1 MNLEKTL
8 IITLDDFV
16 YDFYSIK
23 KDIWERIAQDNQLQ
37 LPEHFIMSWYDA
49 HLEKREKLGR
59 EHPKLAP
66 YFNEVE
72 SQFQTYLQSNKES
85 IQFIPNHIEYLTQWS
100 KIYKLVYCTN
110 LKIDSMRDLL
120 KSTEFPL
127 EVDILVSSKQ
137 VLNAKPEGDIYLKIA
152 RLLGIKANTLT
163 IIDSTLNGI
172 QASYLANSKGLY
184 LAQFHEANSTIR
196 KFAYAHFK
204 QSDELNHYV
213 LNLINQSE

>member
-16 YDFYSIK
+16 YDFYSVK
-23 KDIWERIAQDNQLQ
+23 KDIWERIALDNKIH

-59 EHPKLAP
+59 EHPQLAP
-66 YFNEVE
+66 YFSDVE
-72 SQFQTYLQSNKES
+72 TQFLTYLHSNKES
-85 IQFIPNHIEYLTQWS
+85 LKLIDNHIEYLSQWN

-110 LKIDSMRDLL
+110 LKVELMQDLL
-120 KSTEFPL
+120 KSTKFPL
-127 EVDILVSSKQ
+127 DVEILVSSKQ

-163 IIDSTLNGI
+163 IIDSTLNGV

-184 LAQFHEANSTIR
+184 LAQFHEANSTIK

-204 QSDELNHYV
+204 QSEELNHYV

>member
-1 MNLEKTL
+1 MTLEKTL

-37 LPEHFIMSWYDA
+37 LPENFIMSWYDA

-59 EHPKLAP
+59 EHPQLVL
-66 YFNEVE
+66 YFSEVE
-72 SQFQTYLQSNKES
+72 SQFQIYLQSNKGS
-85 IQFIPNHIEYLTQWS
+85 IKFISNHIEYLTQWS

-110 LKIDSMRDLL
+110 LKIEVMQDLL
-120 KSTEFPL
+120 KSTMFPL
-127 EVDILVSSKQ
+127 DVEILVSSKQ

-152 RLLGIKANTLT
+152 RILGIKANTLT

-184 LAQFHEANSTIR
+184 LAQFLEANSTIR

-204 QSDELNHYV
+204 QSEDLNHYV

>member
-23 KDIWERIAQDNQLQ
+23 KEIWERVALENQLQ

-66 YFNEVE
+66 YFNDVE
-72 SQFQTYLQSNKES
+72 SQFLTYLQTHKES
-85 IQFIPNHIEYLTQWS
+85 IKVIPTHIEYLLQWNTL
-100 KIYKLVYCTN
+100 YKLIYCTN
-110 LKIDSMRDLL
+110 QKIEIIQEIL
-120 KSTEFPL
+120 KSTKFPL
-127 EVDILVSSKQ
+127 KTDILVSSKQ

-184 LAQFHEANSTIR
+184 LAQFHEANSTIK

-204 QSDELNHYV
+204 KSDELNHYV

>member
-1 MNLEKTL
+1 MTLEKTL

-23 KDIWERIAQDNQLQ
+23 KDLWERIAQDNKLH

-59 EHPKLAP
+59 EHPQLAP
-66 YFNEVE
+66 YFNDVE
-72 SQFQTYLQSNKES
+72 TQFQSYLQSNKES
-85 IQFIPNHIEYLTQWS
+85 IKLIDNHIEHLSQWN

-110 LKIDSMRDLL
+110 LKVELMRDLL
-120 KSTEFPL
+120 KSTKFPL
-127 EVDILVSSKQ
+127 DVDILVSSKQ

-184 LAQFHEANSTIR
+184 LAQFHEANSTIK

-204 QSDELNHYV
+204 QSEELNHYV

>member
-1 MNLEKTL
+1 
-8 IITLDDFV
+8 
-16 YDFYSIK
+16 
-23 KDIWERIAQDNQLQ
+23 
-37 LPEHFIMSWYDA
+37 MSWYDA
-49 HLEKREKLGR
+49 HIEKQEKLGR

-66 YFNEVE
+66 FFSEVE
-72 SQFQTYLQSNKES
+72 EQFLTYLKTHKES
-85 IQFIPNHIEYLTQWS
+85 IQFIPTHIEYLTQWNS
-100 KIYKLVYCTN
+100 MYKLIYCTN
-110 LKIDSMRDLL
+110 LRIDLMQEILQ
-120 KSTEFPL
+120 STQFPL
-127 EVDILVSSKQ
+127 QTDILVSSRQ

-184 LAQFHEANSTIR
+184 LAQFIDANSTIK

-204 QSDELNHYV
+204 KSEELNHYV

>member
-1 MNLEKTL
+1 MTLEKTL

-72 SQFQTYLQSNKES
+72 SQFQTYLQLNKES
-85 IQFIPNHIEYLTQWS
+85 IKFIPNHIEYLTQWS
-100 KIYKLVYCTN
+100 KIFKLVYCTN

-120 KSTEFPL
+120 ESTEFPL